1 MDTDSFIIHTTTKDI
16 YEDIAE
22 DVEKRFDTS
31 IYQHQVDRS
40 LPRVMNKKVLG
51 LMKNELGGKIMIEF
65 VAPRTKIYSYLM
77 DDHSSEKKA
86 KETKNA

>member
-65 VAPRTKIYSYLM
+65 VALRPKIYSYLM
-77 DDHSSEKKA
+77 DDDSSEKKA